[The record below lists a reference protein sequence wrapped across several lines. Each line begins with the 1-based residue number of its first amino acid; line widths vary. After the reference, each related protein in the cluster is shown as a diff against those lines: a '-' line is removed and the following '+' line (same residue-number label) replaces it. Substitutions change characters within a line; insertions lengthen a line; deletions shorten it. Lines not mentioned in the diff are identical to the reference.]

1 VAALT
6 TLAGSLAG
14 GIAGGNAASALAGR
28 QGAKNEVENNSLN
41 TRAAA
46 TLMQKLRACAGRCDV
61 AQLSQD
67 IQQQEQYWDKVV
79 AERCGGAGASLAVC
93 ASTLNGLQ
101 ESLSFIS
108 SALGMAKTPQERAL
122 FLATYNEQVRD
133 INTATA
139 QFEKLGA
146 SASVIDVFMTQTALI
161 LPDLALSVGGN
172 GRPALTVK
180 PAAGGQSA
188 GVSSPA
194 NAPGKVE
201 ITIRDH
207 YDHHLS
213 MVNDVK
219 DQLQAQGYRINPKE
233 ISFGSSCGNGWCRP
247 DIVAEAPDGT
257 IRIVEIKT
265 GNADLSIRQSEI
277 FPQKKWRFNTTRVGG

>member
-1 VAALT
+1 M
-6 TLAGSLAG
+6 
-14 GIAGGNAASALAGR
+14 
-28 QGAKNEVENNSLN
+28 ENNSLN

-122 FLATYNEQVRD
+122 LLATYNEQVRD

-146 SASVIDVFMTQTALI
+146 SASVIDVFMTQTAQI

-172 GRPALTVK
+172 GRPALAVKQADSVRSSPLPVADRTVASNGLAYQSNPK
-180 PAAGGQSA
+180 HTLGAAGNRPNAGIEPKNSLYLFENSIPGRRNDRYALDANGQVHRFYSDHG
-188 GVSSPA
+188 GVYHWSGSTGQGA
-194 NAPGKVE
+194 NSLSGRDVPNE
-201 ITIRDH
+201 IE
-207 YDHHLS
+207 
-213 MVNDVK
+213 DVFN
-219 DQLQAQGYRINPKE
+219 LPKK
-233 ISFGSSCGNGWCRP
+233 GW
-247 DIVAEAPDGT
+247 
-257 IRIVEIKT
+257 
-265 GNADLSIRQSEI
+265 
-277 FPQKKWRFNTTRVGG
+277 